1 MTPARVQSKGRKE
14 RTVGSKRFEVAIGRK
29 ARVRTTCRLQVEARE
44 GWGSACVGIGCGSK
58 IDAKEATGG
67 GSKKQRAARG
77 HSCNDGAEGEDQ
89 ELQGRARGGGSAAPV
104 ALQEGDAAAARHEH
118 AALAVAGSLAGAA
131 AVADAER
138 GSKGIDVDPATAAPQ
153 EQG

>member
-1 MTPARVQSKGRKE
+1 MPARVQSKGRKE

-77 HSCNDGAEGEDQ
+77 HSCSDGAQRKGQ
-89 ELQGRARGGGSAAPV
+89 KLQRRARGRGSAAPV
-104 ALQEGDAAAARHEH
+104 APQKRDAAAARHEH
-118 AALAVAGSLAGAA
+118 ATLTVA
-131 AVADAER
+131 
-138 GSKGIDVDPATAAPQ
+138 
-153 EQG
+153 